1 MKSFTFLGKVK
12 KNMFPISH
20 MLCIYVDVIMNN
32 EKVYKFTFIMAIV
45 VRHVEICRKLS
56 RKRAEN

>member
-1 MKSFTFLGKVK
+1 
-12 KNMFPISH
+12 

-32 EKVYKFTFIMAIV
+32 EKIYKFTFIMAIV